1 MSKPDS
7 QLFLK
12 DKTCKYERMY
22 MLLGFKK
29 NFFLHFYHKYGGT
42 SQNQKIPFEIADRI
56 ELS

>member
-22 MLLGFKK
+22 MLLGFEK
-29 NFFLHFYHKYGGT
+29 NFFLHFYHTKEARRLKT
-42 SQNQKIPFEIADRI
+42 RKFHLKLQI
-56 ELS
+56 E